1 MSEQDRIAFEALNRL
16 IEQDHK
22 VPQGSMTLGIISE
35 RLNHRYKTGFIE
47 GYKAATAEANK
58 RIEALEGEV
67 AELKSQKVRHDQLVD
82 YLKCGIAEELE
93 QRILELQS
101 SNNTLREALG
111 KIKVT
116 NDKYIKDGHIDHIV
130 CNAIYSTPVESL

>member
-58 RIEALEGEV
+58 RIEIL
-67 AELKSQKVRHDQLVD
+67 
-82 YLKCGIAEELE
+82 LE
-93 QRILELQS
+93 QQDRLIDRNDELQAS
-101 SNNTLREALG
+101 DHTLREALHLVNEHSKLWG
-111 KIKVT
+111 FKIAGNVQT
-116 NDKYIKDGHIDHIV
+116 
-130 CNAIYSTPVESL
+130 AINEALSATPAESLQAHDDV